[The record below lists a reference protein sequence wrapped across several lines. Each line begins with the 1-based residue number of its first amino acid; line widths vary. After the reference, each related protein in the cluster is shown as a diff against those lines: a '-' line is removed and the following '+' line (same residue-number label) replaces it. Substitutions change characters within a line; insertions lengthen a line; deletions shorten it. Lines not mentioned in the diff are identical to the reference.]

1 MQSLNQVIED
11 KRYNVNNNKTN
22 NVNNVKRAYG
32 YNIADVRKRAT
43 LIADKLN
50 DQKSINFYY
59 KVCWQLPE
67 NIIWNNL
74 EQAQGGK
81 NPRAYF
87 TFLCK
92 LSMEKN

>member
-1 MQSLNQVIED
+1 VQSLNQALED

-22 NVNNVKRAYG
+22 NVKRYNVKAETLAKS
-32 YNIADVRKRAT
+32 IAE
-43 LIADKLN
+43 KLN
-50 DQKSINFYY
+50 DEKSFLFFC
-59 KVCWQLPE
+59 KVAHQLPE
-67 NIIWNNL
+67 NVIWNNL

-92 LSMEKN
+92 LNMEQ

>member
-22 NVNNVKRAYG
+22 NVKRYNVNAERLAKQ
-32 YNIADVRKRAT
+32 
-43 LIADKLN
+43 LADKLN
-50 DQKSINFYY
+50 DKDSFLFFC
-59 KVCWQLPE
+59 KVAHQLPE
-67 NIIWNNL
+67 NVIWNNL

-92 LSMEKN
+92 LGMENN